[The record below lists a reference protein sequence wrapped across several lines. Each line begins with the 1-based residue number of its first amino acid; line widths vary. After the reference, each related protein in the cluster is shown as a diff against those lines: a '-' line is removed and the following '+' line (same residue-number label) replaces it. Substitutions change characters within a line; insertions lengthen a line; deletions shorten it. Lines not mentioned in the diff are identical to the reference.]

1 MAKHYP
7 VLSLHHVARFLP
19 PLASALRDI
28 HIRHKYCAERA
39 LRHLLCVTT
48 GAGTGGGVD
57 KGQGLVLQE
66 NTTAITALAG
76 ADSPYV
82 RDYVRRVVVK
92 QAADSDNE
100 GDKW

>member
-1 MAKHYP
+1 M
-7 VLSLHHVARFLP
+7 
-19 PLASALRDI
+19 
-28 HIRHKYCAERA
+28 
-39 LRHLLCVTT
+39 
-48 GAGTGGGVD
+48 D

-92 QAADSDNE
+92 QAADSDSE